1 MRVAIIGG
9 TGFVGGYLVD
19 ALLADDNDVV
29 ALVRPGSEGKLRGD
43 GMVRAITGD
52 LSSHE
57 SLAELVGGCQAV
69 IYNVG
74 LRGGLPRGGITVE
87 LSLLHI

>member
-19 ALLADDNDVV
+19 ALLDADHEP
-29 ALVRPGSEGKLRGD
+29 ALLVRPGSENKVRRGD
-43 GMVRAITGD
+43 ACRLTAGELSNVDAIARTLD
-52 LSSHE
+52 
-57 SLAELVGGCQAV
+57 GCDAV

-74 LRGGLPRGGITVE
+74 ILRENRRLGITFE
-87 LSLLHI
+87 